1 LHMVGQGD
9 VIRAGVL
16 KKRMPLAAWS
26 SWRFGNKLTLIGDR
40 WGTLGYKYRIERPLS
55 EQVADHL
62 RRELTSEEKR
72 LLDLAEALLEHRYEK
87 PKDKLA

>member
-1 LHMVGQGD
+1 
-9 VIRAGVL
+9 
-16 KKRMPLAAWS
+16 LAAAIVKMLAAQPSLFYKVNWPL
-26 SWRFGNKLTLIGDR
+26 GETLE
-40 WGTLGYKYRIERPLS
+40 YKDRIERSLS

-72 LLDLAEALLEHRYEK
+72 LLDLAEGLLEHRYDR